1 MVEQPETRYAANGDV
16 QIAYQVVGEG
26 PLDLVFVPG
35 GLHSLD
41 PTWLLPAFKR
51 FVGRLSAFARVILY
65 DKRGQGSSDRGPEV
79 ATLEDGHEV
88 GHIVLDA
95 AAAGKVGL
103 FGLSEGGAMSALFA
117 ASYPERTRGAAF
129 FGSFVRMPQDH
140 FDLET
145 LFDQWGTGE
154 SLRAI
159 APSVA
164 TAESVKA
171 FAAFERSIGSPA
183 AIRSRVETALLSDVR
198 PILSTLQVPTLVL
211 HRDEKFVPIEC
222 GREIAE
228 LVPGS
233 RFVELP
239 GEDHIPWVGDL
250 DSVVDE
256 LEEFFTGERHAA
268 EPDRA
273 LKTVLFTDIVDS
285 TARASELGDLRW
297 RSVLDAHDEL
307 TRSRVA
313 AYEGRP
319 VKSTGDGFLATFDGP
334 ARAVRCAGSIT
345 RRIGELG
352 IELRAGLHT
361 GECELRGED
370 VGGIA
375 VHIGARVGALGSPG
389 EVLVTRTVKDL
400 VVGSGIEFSDR
411 GAHVLK
417 GVPDEWQLFAAS

>member
-41 PTWLLPAFKR
+41 PTWLLPAFRR

-79 ATLEDGHEV
+79 ATLEDDMADLV
-88 GHIVLDA
+88 AVLDA
-95 AAAGKVGL
+95 AGAGDVGL

-117 ASYPERTRGAAF
+117 ATYPERTLGAAF
-129 FGSFVRMPQDH
+129 FGSFVKMPVDH

-145 LFDQWGTGE
+145 MGGQWGTGE

-164 TAESVKA
+164 NDKTVKT
-171 FAAFERSIGSPA
+171 FAAFERSIGSPSA
-183 AIRSRVETALLSDVR
+183 MRSRVETAVRSDVR
-198 PILSTLQVPTLVL
+198 PILSTIQVPTLVL

-297 RSVLDAHDEL
+297 RGVLDAHDEL

-319 VKSTGDGFLATFDGP
+319 IKSTGDGFLATFDGP

-345 RRIGELG
+345 RRIRELG
-352 IELRAGLHT
+352 IELRAGVHT

-375 VHIGARVGALGSPG
+375 VHIGARVGALGIPG

-411 GAHVLK
+411 GPHVLK
-417 GVPDEWQLFAAS
+417 GVPDKWQLFAAS